1 MNTQDFTHTPPHGD
15 LPILKAKNVNG
26 KRFYEIIE
34 TKKIFPSITSVLS
47 IRQKEGLVEW
57 RKKVGDD
64 VANHIMITAA
74 NRGKAVHSMVEDYL
88 NNLDINS
95 NEKYKKQ
102 FLPKMMFNVLQ
113 PELKKINSICLQEA
127 QMYSEKYTVAGRCD
141 CIAEY
146 DGVLS
151 VIDFKTSKGE
161 KKEDWIENYFI
172 QGSAYAEMYEEHF
185 NKPIEQVVILIVTE
199 EGTTQ
204 IFKKNKN
211 DYLPKL
217 KDAIEKFYKWVETN
231 ERNI

>member
-1 MNTQDFTHTPPHGD
+1 MNTHDFTHTPPQGN
-15 LPILKAKNVNG
+15 LPLLKAKNVNG

-34 TKKIFPSITSVLS
+34 TKKIYPSITSVLS

-57 RKKVGDD
+57 RKKVGDA

-74 NRGKAVHSMVEDYL
+74 NRGTAVHNMVEDYL

-185 NKPIEQVVILIVTE
+185 GKPIEQVVILIVTE

-204 IFKKNKN
+204 IFKKNKK

-217 KDAIEKFYKWVETN
+217 KDAIEQFYEWVEN
-231 ERNI
+231 GKDI

>member
-1 MNTQDFTHTPPHGD
+1 MNTHDFTHTPPQGN
-15 LPILKAKNVNG
+15 LPLLKAKNVNG

-34 TKKIFPSITSVLS
+34 TKKIYPSITSVLS

-57 RKKVGDD
+57 RKKVGDA

-74 NRGKAVHSMVEDYL
+74 NRGTAVHNMVEDYL

-151 VIDFKTSKGE
+151 VIDFKTSKSE

-185 NKPIEQVVILIVTE
+185 GRPIEQVVILIVTE

-204 IFKKNKN
+204 IFKKNKK

-217 KDAIEKFYKWVETN
+217 KDAIEQFYKWVENGKDT
-231 ERNI
+231 

>member
-1 MNTQDFTHTPPHGD
+1 MNTHDFTHTPPQGN
-15 LPILKAKNVNG
+15 LPLLKAKNVNG
-26 KRFYEIIE
+26 KRFYEIAE
-34 TKKIFPSITSVLS
+34 TKEVYPSITSVLS
-47 IRQKEGLVEW
+47 IRQREGLDEW
-57 RKKVGDD
+57 RKKVGDA

-74 NRGKAVHSMVEDYL
+74 NRGKAVHSMVEDHL
-88 NNLDINS
+88 NNLDINL
-95 NEKYKKQ
+95 NEKYEKQ

-217 KDAIEKFYKWVETN
+217 KDAIEKFYKWVEN
-231 ERNI
+231 GENI